1 MTATRFCLAIQT
13 AAGEELYRGC
23 ENRFPTDVPS
33 YLSGVVDRLH
43 ELHLDFES
51 HIEGTVT
58 QQYLVMVPE
67 GSMAPT
73 RDQCAYVVAGS
84 WDWASRATSD
94 AAAAR

>member
-1 MTATRFCLAIQT
+1 MTVTRFCLTIQT
-13 AAGEELYRGC
+13 ATGEELYRGC
-23 ENRFPTDVPS
+23 KNRFPTDIPT

-58 QQYLVMVPE
+58 QQYLLTVPE

-73 RDQCAYVVAGS
+73 REQCAYVVTGS
-84 WDWASRATSD
+84 WNSASRVTSD